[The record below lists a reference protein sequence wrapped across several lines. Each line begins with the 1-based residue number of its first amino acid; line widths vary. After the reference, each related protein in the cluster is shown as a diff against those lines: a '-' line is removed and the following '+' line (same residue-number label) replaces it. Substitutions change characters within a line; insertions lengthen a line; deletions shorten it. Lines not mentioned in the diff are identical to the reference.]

1 MKRVATIV
9 EILDPKLVDRLIY
22 LDRIVRVYC
31 KFLKEWRTTE
41 VRTDGTLISIKF
53 IKRNKYGY
61 NIWTERIFPIED
73 LQKRIDGYKRKVR
86 DEWKIRHENQRLI
99 REHDVYK
106 WKKYIRDAQVYL

>member
-1 MKRVATIV
+1 MKKIPLIV

-31 KFLKEWRTTE
+31 KFLKEWRITE
-41 VRTDGTLISIKF
+41 VKTDGELISIRF
-53 IKRNKYGY
+53 IKINKYGY
-61 NIWTERIFPIED
+61 KIWTERLFPLED

-86 DEWKIRHENQRLI
+86 DEWKKRHENPRLI
-99 REHDVYK
+99 RERDEIK